1 MLVVEWVG
9 CLETMMVGLLA
20 AGALELLSADQW
32 VEVGAEMMSDDK
44 KDAAALA
51 VLYR

>member
-1 MLVVEWVG
+1 
-9 CLETMMVGLLA
+9 MVGLL

-44 KDAAALA
+44 KDAPALA